1 MLTREEN
8 EQVTKVG
15 AGTPMGEALR
25 RYWLPAMLHSEL
37 PEPDCTPI
45 RLRLLGEDLVA
56 FRDTNGD
63 IGVLDENCPHRLAS
77 LWLGRNEEA
86 GLRCVYHGW
95 KYDVHGNCIEQM
107 NEPVAFKDK
116 IKVKAY
122 PAVEMGDVIWVY
134 MGPAEKKPPLPN
146 FEYTRVPETHRGVTK
161 VVQECNWLQA
171 LEGGIDSSH
180 APILHRQLREG
191 ASAEGIQPS
200 TPFVRGGAPTLEVDV
215 TDYGYRYTGIRPLDE
230 DEQYVRGYH
239 FHHAV
244 HPAPAAASRPRRRA
258 GPNNGCRPPL
268 GSHRRPQCDGLELP
282 LQLRRGGYVG
292 EGADHGRLRQ
302 RLAQRRPGHFPR
314 QGQYPQ
320 WLAD

>member
-15 AGTPMGEALR
+15 AGTPMGETLR
-25 RYWLPAMLHSEL
+25 RYWLPAMLHREL
-37 PEPDCTPI
+37 PEPDGAPV

-107 NEPVAFKDK
+107 NEPVAFMDK

-134 MGPAEKKPPLPN
+134 MGPPRRSP
-146 FEYTRVPETHRGVTK
+146 R
-161 VVQECNWLQA
+161 C
-171 LEGGIDSSH
+171 
-180 APILHRQLREG
+180 
-191 ASAEGIQPS
+191 
-200 TPFVRGGAPTLEVDV
+200 PTLN
-215 TDYGYRYTGIRPLDE
+215 TC
-230 DEQYVRGYH
+230 
-239 FHHAV
+239 AC
-244 HPAPAAASRPRRRA
+244 PRRIA
-258 GPNNGCRPPL
+258 
-268 GSHRRPQCDGLELP
+268 
-282 LQLRRGGYVG
+282 
-292 EGADHGRLRQ
+292 A
-302 RLAQRRPGHFPR
+302 
-314 QGQYPQ
+314 
-320 WLAD
+320 